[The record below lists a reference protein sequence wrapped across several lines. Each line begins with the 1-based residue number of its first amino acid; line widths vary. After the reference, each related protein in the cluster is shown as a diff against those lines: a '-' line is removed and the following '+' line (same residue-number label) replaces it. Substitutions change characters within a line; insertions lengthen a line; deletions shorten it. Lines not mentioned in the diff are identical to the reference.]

1 MGEVVHAEL
10 RLETIGGCRLGYC
23 YDACVV
29 DQDVEFTMAGCEELG
44 SAEDVGAC
52 GSESSSCFDA

>member
-1 MGEVVHAEL
+1 VGEVVHAEL

-23 YDACVV
+23 HDACVV

-44 SAEDVGAC
+44 SECAD
-52 GSESSSCFDA
+52 GS